1 MVASLIILVPFVA
14 VAVGGAGI
22 KELGTLTMVSGSI
35 YVAGL
40 LFAAWAVY
48 GIVLAVQRR
57 EASGRLATFSLWT
70 ARGLLAL
77 HLIAAAYFVYWGP
90 IGWKTWG

>member
-1 MVASLIILVPFVA
+1 
-14 VAVGGAGI
+14 
-22 KELGTLTMVSGSI
+22 MVSGTL

-40 LFAAWAVY
+40 LFAAWTVF
-48 GIVLAVQRR
+48 GIALALRR
-57 EASGRLATFSLWT
+57 RDTSGRWAPFSLWT
-70 ARGLLAL
+70 ARGVLLV